1 MEEILR
7 AEDISKVY
15 HMGSVDVQALRKC
28 SLTAHRGEYL
38 AVIGKSGSGKSTLLK
53 ILASFDRPD
62 SGSVIIDGQNILSCD
77 EKKLAKLRRK
87 KIGFVYQD
95 YRLFSEYTAY
105 ENVVLPLFIDKKVPE
120 DEEVDSI
127 FELLQISDCRKK
139 YPSQMSGGQQ
149 QRTAIARALIARPAV
164 IFADEPTGNLDA
176 ENADSVARIL
186 SQASMRYGQT
196 IIMVTHDKQMAD
208 YADRVVMLKDGCCG

>member
-1 MEEILR
+1 MMVRIF
-7 AEDISKVY
+7 Y
-15 HMGSVDVQALRKC
+15 H
-28 SLTAHRGEYL
+28 
-38 AVIGKSGSGKSTLLK
+38 
-53 ILASFDRPD
+53 
-62 SGSVIIDGQNILSCD
+62 

-87 KIGFVYQD
+87 KIGFIYQD

>member
-62 SGSVIIDGQNILSCD
+62 SGSVIIDGQNILS
-77 EKKLAKLRRK
+77 
-87 KIGFVYQD
+87 
-95 YRLFSEYTAY
+95 
-105 ENVVLPLFIDKKVPE
+105 
-120 DEEVDSI
+120 
-127 FELLQISDCRKK
+127 
-139 YPSQMSGGQQ
+139 
-149 QRTAIARALIARPAV
+149 
-164 IFADEPTGNLDA
+164 
-176 ENADSVARIL
+176 
-186 SQASMRYGQT
+186 
-196 IIMVTHDKQMAD
+196 
-208 YADRVVMLKDGCCG
+208 

>member
-87 KIGFVYQD
+87 KIGFIYQD

-176 ENADSVARIL
+176 ENAESVARIL

-196 IIMVTHDKQMAD
+196 IVMVTHDKQMAD

>member
-1 MEEILR
+1 M
-7 AEDISKVY
+7 
-15 HMGSVDVQALRKC
+15 
-28 SLTAHRGEYL
+28 
-38 AVIGKSGSGKSTLLK
+38 
-53 ILASFDRPD
+53 
-62 SGSVIIDGQNILSCD
+62 
-77 EKKLAKLRRK
+77 
-87 KIGFVYQD
+87 
-95 YRLFSEYTAY
+95 FSEYTAY

-176 ENADSVARIL
+176 ENADSV
-186 SQASMRYGQT
+186 RYGQT

>member
-87 KIGFVYQD
+87 KIGFIYQD